1 MLNFKLGKI
10 FEGPAFGILNEF
22 LAEHR
27 SVGGYALPSRYE
39 LVIIPPSG
47 ARGTESGLNTNLA
60 SFLMPQEKSE
70 GVVSDTALRCE
81 SIEFPG
87 RNLDTTADINIYGP
101 ERNIVSGYSFADMN
115 ATFRMGTEIKEK
127 RFFENWQKL
136 AFNSHLWN
144 LEYYDTYV
152 GALQIFQLDTNDIR
166 RYGCEIVDCFPK
178 TIAAMTANSS
188 PSSDVQKL
196 QVTFAYRYWKNLKTD
211 QSGKGLPD
219 RLKDLAFNGVEREI
233 RSRIPRVLNK
243 LF

>member
-1 MLNFKLGKI
+1 MPKFLKNLGNT
-10 FEGPAFGILNEF
+10 FEGTAFGVLNEF

-101 ERNIVSGYSFADMN
+101 ERNIVSGYSYADIT
-115 ATFRMGTEIKEK
+115 ATFQCSNKMEEK
-127 RFFENWQKL
+127 TFFEIWQ
-136 AFNSHLWN
+136 
-144 LEYYDTYV
+144 
-152 GALQIFQLDTNDIR
+152 
-166 RYGCEIVDCFPK
+166 RY
-178 TIAAMTANSS
+178 
-188 PSSDVQKL
+188 
-196 QVTFAYRYWKNLKTD
+196 R
-211 QSGKGLPD
+211 
-219 RLKDLAFNGVEREI
+219 
-233 RSRIPRVLNK
+233 
-243 LF
+243 